1 MFWRSEFTK
10 IMEVDKVILEMFTFD
25 ATTSDWLI
33 THLIGEVQ
41 KKIFQAHLII
51 TRAPENPYI
60 HEHMENPYIHEHMSY
75 IHEHMEP
82 IYT

>member
-25 ATTSDWLI
+25 CTTSDWLI
-33 THLIGEVQ
+33 MHLIGEVQ
-41 KKIFQAHLII
+41 KNFFQAHLII

-60 HEHMENPYIHEHMSY
+60 HELLVNTQQLASVAQLVR
-75 IHEHMEP
+75 
-82 IYT
+82 